1 MGADTMA
8 LRSGPI
14 IWTAANAATVTAEIT
29 GRTLA
34 GEHLSTTLFALEPH
48 AVIPRHAHPN
58 EELGVVLRGRL
69 RLDVGDGWFT
79 VGAGDSFF
87 VAAGAAH
94 EGMAL
99 DEGCTLLEC
108 YSPPRVPAPASEAAT

>member
-1 MGADTMA
+1 MGAETTA
-8 LRSGPI
+8 LRSGQI
-14 IWTAANAATVTAEIT
+14 IWSVTDAAQVTAEIS

-34 GEHLSTTLFALEPH
+34 GQHLSTTLFELKPH

-58 EELGVVLRGRL
+58 EELGVVLQGGL
-69 RLDVGDGWFT
+69 RLDLGGGWFT
-79 VGAGDSFF
+79 LGAGDSFF
-87 VAAGAAH
+87 VAAGATH

>member
-1 MGADTMA
+1 MA
-8 LRSGPI
+8 LETGPI
-14 IWTAANAATVTAEIT
+14 AWGATDAAQVTDQIT

-34 GEHLSTTLFALEPH
+34 GQHLSTTLFELEAH

-69 RLDVGDGWFT
+69 RLDLGGGWIT
-79 VGAGDSFF
+79 INAGESFF

-108 YSPPRVPAPASEAAT
+108 YSPPRVPAPATEVAR